1 MRSADWAALEAVGAL
16 SNEEAAPVRDLLD
29 CAGEEVRSER
39 EDFHATAAEL
49 GLTAEPTAPPAG
61 LKTRLLD
68 SLDDEPALPR
78 GTLLLEKGLLISRAA
93 DMEWS
98 PHPVPGMATKLL
110 HLDQETQIHTSIVRM
125 DPGSTYPGHVH
136 AVAEELL
143 VLQGDALVHGQ
154 LMRPGDYCRADPDS
168 THQPTTTENGV
179 VLLVRASLQDKMIL

>member
-29 CAGEEVRSER
+29 CAGAELRAER
-39 EDFHATAAEL
+39 EAFHAIAAEL
-49 GLTAEPTAPPAG
+49 GLAVEPADPPDD
-61 LKTRLLD
+61 LKARLLD
-68 SLDDEPALPR
+68 NLGDEPTLPR

-93 DMEWS
+93 EMDWK

-110 HLDQETQIHTSIVRM
+110 HLDRETQVYTSLVRI
-125 DPGSTYPGHVH
+125 DPGSTYPGHIH
-136 AVAEELL
+136 TIAEELL
-143 VLQGDALVHGQ
+143 VLQGDAIVHGQ

-179 VLLVRASLQDKMIL
+179 VLLIRASLQDKMIS